1 MNLSQLLT
9 TLVVVASSATGL
21 VFADEL
27 GFDPMEPKTSS
38 HSHDDPCAAED
49 GDDSDD
55 EGDAGN
61 STSTNSTQGNE
72 TTTGSGSSSSGSAS
86 NTTSSG
92 NSTTTGNQTGGSSSS
107 TTTTGNS
114 TADDEDAQGADGSD
128 ESDSD
133 AAKGEADCGEGP
145 AGNETSDDGNET
157 AEPEEDTA
165 EPESAPAT
173 PPAPDCADVHI
184 EDSGDDLLGE
194 DQDWSWLVAANARH
208 LSVRFE
214 GSSGLGL
221 GGSPDVT
228 LVDGAG
234 RVVASGDSG
243 DGWGGLS
250 VEQFGPMTPG
260 LWRLSYESEGL
271 LSGYWVTID
280 LSC

>member
-21 VFADEL
+21 VFADDL
-27 GFDPMEPKTSS
+27 GIDLMDPMSGS
-38 HSHDDPCAAED
+38 HRHDDPCAAED
-49 GDDSDD
+49 ADDSAD
-55 EGDAGN
+55 EDDAGN
-61 STSTNSTQGNE
+61 ATDDNSTDDNE
-72 TTTGSGSSSSGSAS
+72 TTSSSSSSSSGSSS
-86 NTTSSG
+86 NTTTSSG

-107 TTTTGNS
+107 TTTSSNS
-114 TADDEDAQGADGSD
+114 TADQEDAQ
-128 ESDSD
+128 
-133 AAKGEADCGEGP
+133 EADCDEQPP
-145 AGNETSDDGNET
+145 AGNETAEDGNET
-157 AEPEEDTA
+157 AEPVEEAA
-165 EPESAPAT
+165 EPDESPAA

-194 DQDWSWLVAANARH
+194 DQDWSWMVAANARH
-208 LSVRFE
+208 LSVQFD

-234 RVVASGDSG
+234 RVIASGDSG

-250 VEQFGPMTPG
+250 VEQFGPLTPG

-280 LSC
+280 LTC